1 MDATRA
7 NSLFRVRRMPERGR
21 YDRASIYSILDA
33 TFVCQVA
40 YNIEQ
45 QPVITPTAYWRTDNW
60 VYWHGS
66 SASRML
72 RCLGGGAK
80 ACFCANLLD
89 GVVFARS
96 GFNHSL
102 NYRSVVAFG
111 VAELVDDT
119 EAKLAALREFSER
132 LAPGRWDEVRSPSPQ
147 ELKATTILRMELNEA
162 SAKIRTGGPG
172 DPEAD
177 CLLACWAGV
186 VPIRMNVGIPET
198 DTGVPS
204 TIPVPGYLSR
214 LSIG

>member
-1 MDATRA
+1 MRA
-7 NSLFRVRRMPERGR
+7 NSRCRVRRMPERGH

-33 TFVCQVA
+33 AFVCHIA
-40 YNIEQ
+40 YSMEQ

-72 RCLGGGAK
+72 RHLGGGTK
-80 ACFCANLLD
+80 ACFCASLLD

-111 VAELVDDT
+111 VAEFVDGTD
-119 EAKLAALREFSER
+119 AKLAALREFSER
-132 LAPGRWDEVRSPSPQ
+132 LAPGRWNEVRSPSRQ
-147 ELKATTILRMELNEA
+147 ELKATTILRMELDEA

-172 DPEAD
+172 DAEAD
-177 CLLACWAGV
+177 CLLSCWAGV
-186 VPIRMNVGIPET
+186 LPIRMNVGVPET
-198 DTGVPS
+198 DSRVPS
-204 TIPVPGYLSR
+204 TIPVPRYLTR